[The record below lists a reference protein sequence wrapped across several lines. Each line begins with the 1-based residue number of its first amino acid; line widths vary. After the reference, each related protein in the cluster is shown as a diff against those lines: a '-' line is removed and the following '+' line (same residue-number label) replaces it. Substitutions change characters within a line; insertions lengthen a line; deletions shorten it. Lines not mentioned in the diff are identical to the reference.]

1 MAFPED
7 DVYQRQ
13 ERSSPKLFTEY
24 SLSAILVIVGQIGSF
39 ITIMTLAIAMIFV
52 YWIIILTSTLDLI
65 LVLTMICS
73 LAMIP
78 LGSYQLYQA
87 YQLHKKPIHN
97 FTRMQIIAGL
107 NVILS
112 IVQAA
117 IYASILFIIGLIML
131 YVFSGVIV
139 FNLFVMYF
147 LNQSNIRSEFEE

>member
-24 SLSAILVIVGQIGSF
+24 SLSAILVIVGQIESF
-39 ITIMTLAIAMIFV
+39 VIIMTLSIAMIFV

-78 LGSYQLYQA
+78 LGSYQSYQA

-97 FTRMQIIAGL
+97 FTRMQNNCRPQCDSFNSSSSNLCINSIHHWTH
-107 NVILS
+107 NVVCIL
-112 IVQAA
+112 
-117 IYASILFIIGLIML
+117 
-131 YVFSGVIV
+131 
-139 FNLFVMYF
+139 
-147 LNQSNIRSEFEE
+147 RSDCV